1 MCKIQQE
8 DSDQI
13 YEDRLKKAIQFLNK
27 KWKNAQCPYCGCKTF
42 SISTEVFKIERSI
55 KKEKEDEDGT
65 KSYRW
70 RQLVLP
76 IVPISCD
83 NCKNT
88 TFINLSHDLNI
99 DEDKGENI

>member
-13 YEDRLKKAIQFLNK
+13 YEDRLKKVIQFVNK
-27 KWKNAQCPYCGCKTF
+27 KWKNACPYCGCNTF
-42 SISTEVFKIERSI
+42 STTSTDVFKIERSV
-55 KKEKEDEDGT
+55 KKEKDNGDGT
-65 KSYRW
+65 KSYSW
-70 RQLVLP
+70 YQLVLP

-88 TFINLSHDLNI
+88 TFINLSYDLNI

>member
-1 MCKIQQE
+1 MCKIQE

-13 YEDRLKKAIQFLNK
+13 YEDRLKKVIQFLNK
-27 KWKNAQCPYCGCKTF
+27 KWKNSQCPYCGCKTF
-42 SISTEVFKIERSI
+42 STTLTDVFKIERSV

-65 KSYRW
+65 KSFMWY
-70 RQLVLP
+70 QSVLP

-88 TFINLSHDLNI
+88 TFINLSYDLNI

>member
-42 SISTEVFKIERSI
+42 SVSTEVFKIERSI
-55 KKEKEDEDGT
+55 KKEEEEDDGT

-70 RQLVLP
+70 CQLVLP
-76 IVPISCD
+76 IAPIVCD

-88 TFINLSHDLNI
+88 TFINLNHDLNI
-99 DEDKGENI
+99 DEN